1 MGQQQLLLI
10 ILGVIIVGIAIAVG
24 LQLFQAG
31 SVGANQDAI
40 VNDIMN
46 IASHAQQYMI
56 RPESMGGGGGDFSG
70 YNLPTRLENTGNG
83 TYVATGTANGVS
95 ITGTSLIHDGTITL
109 EFSRVDGAGDDIQR
123 DVYLWSST
131 GVFDIEGGGEEG
143 GGDGN

>member
-46 IASHAQQYMI
+46 IAAHTDQYRI
-56 RPESMGGGGGDFSG
+56 RPESMGGGGGDFTG
-70 YNLPTRLENTGNG
+70 YTLPVRLQETGNAFFDG
-83 TYVATGTANGVS
+83 TDGSGVTVAADNVTILGS
-95 ITGTSLIHDGTITL
+95 SKIHDGTIQLIYTPDPDP
-109 EFSRVDGAGDDIQR
+109 EVEQYA
-123 DVYLWSST
+123 WSST
-131 GVFDIEGGGEEG
+131 GDFAGAFAESE
-143 GGDGN
+143 